1 MHQVIFRSLL
11 VRHYSWQ
18 YVKHGENT
26 IPPMLDDV
34 EGYYFA
40 GWNKPY
46 TNITENTEIEAV
58 YWQYGD
64 ANMDEKLNTGDAVMV
79 LLRYVEN

>member
-1 MHQVIFRSLL
+1 LKYKDGAFELESVEFIASELMHQVIFRSLL
-11 VRHYSWQ
+11 ARHYSWQ
-18 YVKHGENT
+18 YVKHSENT

-58 YWQYGD
+58 Y
-64 ANMDEKLNTGDAVMV
+64 
-79 LLRYVEN
+79 